1 MTEIKL
7 HLDHTGPVHLLS
19 WYTQVQSVIQRYFSL
34 FNRVRN
40 TARMWQEEQ
49 PVIYDRRNMCAVRS
63 DHLCDYT
70 SAQANTH

>member
-7 HLDHTGPVHLLS
+7 HLDHTGPLHLLS
-19 WYTQVQSVIQRYFSL
+19 GYIQVQSVIQRYFSL

-49 PVIYDRRNMCAVRS
+49 PVIYDRSNMCAVRS